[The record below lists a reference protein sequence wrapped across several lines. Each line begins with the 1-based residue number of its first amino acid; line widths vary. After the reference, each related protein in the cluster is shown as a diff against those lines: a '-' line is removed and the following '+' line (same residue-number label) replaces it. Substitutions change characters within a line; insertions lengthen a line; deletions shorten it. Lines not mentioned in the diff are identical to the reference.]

1 VLSVSKLNAWYGK
14 SHVVRDLSIEVPDR
28 RVVGILGRNGV
39 GKTTTIRSIMG
50 IVPRRQGKITL
61 DDVELQ
67 MLSADRIARAGIA
80 YVPQGRQL
88 FPHLTVRE
96 NLQLAWH
103 GDKFGDTEVRRG
115 IAHFPPLHL
124 LLERHAGNLSGGEQ
138 QMVAIGR
145 ALLNSPRAVL
155 LDEPTEGLSPLFV
168 NTVREVIATLQGSGI
183 AVLLVEQNLHVALS
197 VCHYIYFME
206 KGTIAHECPVQ
217 EARSSAVVERF
228 LGVHIDESISRA
240 NFDT

>member
-1 VLSVSKLNAWYGK
+1 
-14 SHVVRDLSIEVPDR
+14 
-28 RVVGILGRNGV
+28 
-39 GKTTTIRSIMG
+39 
-50 IVPRRQGKITL
+50 
-61 DDVELQ
+61 
-67 MLSADRIARAGIA
+67 
-80 YVPQGRQL
+80 
-88 FPHLTVRE
+88 
-96 NLQLAWH
+96 
-103 GDKFGDTEVRRG
+103 
-115 IAHFPPLHL
+115 

-240 NFDT
+240 NFDA